1 MASRYFK
8 KKRPVGA
15 PKQKTDAPFS
25 EDIQKQLLG
34 VLGDEL
40 VVAKRN
46 TEVSTKHFDEYYNMV
61 HCLRV
66 GKENDWESDIYL
78 PEFVSRLLTDIGNFV
93 AQYFSSDD
101 YVESAKHTDDPV
113 DVAEAKASKDLLNY
127 ILNRKDSYYYHKL
140 VRLLMFVRPA
150 GCGYI
155 KGGYKQKTENR
166 YMGTK
171 IKSEYARDEMGNVLD
186 EMGGIY
192 EDSFTQRPAFAQ
204 IEEEVFEDVV
214 VEDTPTF
221 DVYPNQYVHVSPEY
235 TYSIQDKRYVI
246 FETEKTLDELKENAP
261 LCGYF
266 NLHLLEKLEGDTQS
280 HAEKTYN
287 RKQEKDLPPDP
298 VSPVLVVYERW
309 GLFPAIVEKDMRGNI
324 VSAKPGINKQGEIDD
339 KAENVECIVSY
350 VELPGQ
356 GKTEGADAKLYEM
369 IRFQASPHTKR
380 PMVRFSCYIDA
391 LKDEGF
397 GDGEVTRELQIAAN
411 DMYNLSNYRTKLATT
426 PAFKGKRFSGIP
438 SKITISPEQ
447 VIELENLED
456 LKEVDIKDDIQGSI
470 VHLQTL
476 SSRMDYVMATSPMTM
491 GMAPDNRET
500 ATVGSIMDQRAS
512 IRIGMKSMTLEKAGF
527 TEFYDMLLALCGDF
541 MLPETLKKILGD
553 SAQFFNPD
561 REDRFKPV
569 SQAIQTE
576 ESKKFKIKMWD
587 QLLGRLVSFPNPKT
601 PLVINYIMGQ
611 VLELM
616 GGDFKHFKKFMFEE
630 DIKSNF
636 LYMLATGQGRG
647 MMGGGGSTPN
657 MQGGPNPQTNQTGL
671 PMRGQEISS
680 RKLLEG
686 AI

>member
-1 MASRYFK
+1 MVSRYFK
-8 KKRPVGA
+8 KKNPRGA
-15 PKQKTDAPFS
+15 PKQKTDAPFG
-25 EDIQKQLLG
+25 EDIQQQLLK

-40 VVAKRN
+40 VIAERN

-101 YVESAKHTDDPV
+101 YVETAKHSSEPE

-127 ILNRKDSYYYHKL
+127 VLNRKDSYYYHKL
-140 VRLLMFVRPA
+140 VRLLMFVRPT
-150 GCGYI
+150 GYGYI
-155 KGGYKQKTENR
+155 KGGYAQRVENR
-166 YMGTK
+166 FVGTK
-171 IKSEYARDEMGNVLD
+171 VRSEYVMDDMGNVLD
-186 EMGGIY
+186 ENGMVY
-192 EDSFTQRPAFAQ
+192 EDSYTQKPSFVTV
-204 IEEEVFEDVV
+204 EDPVYEDVV
-214 VEDTPTF
+214 LEDRPTF

-235 TYSIQDKRYVI
+235 VYSLQDKRYVI
-246 FETEKTLDELKENAP
+246 FETEKTLDELKEDAP

-266 NLHLLEKLEGDTQS
+266 NLHLLEKIEGNTAD

-287 RKQEKDLPPDP
+287 KGGKKDIPPEP
-298 VSPVLVVYERW
+298 VSPPFVVFERW
-309 GLFPAIVEKDMRGNI
+309 GLFPANVERDMSGKI
-324 VSAKPGINKQGEIDD
+324 ISAKPGINKQGEIDD
-339 KAENVECIVSY
+339 KAENIECILSY
-350 VELPGQ
+350 VELPGM
-356 GKTEGADAKLYEM
+356 GKTDQSSAKLYEM

-380 PMVRFSCYIDA
+380 PMVRFNCYIDA
-391 LKDEGF
+391 LNDEGF
-397 GDGEVTRELQIAAN
+397 GDGEVTRELQIATN

-438 SKITISPEQ
+438 SKITISPET
-447 VIELENLED
+447 VIELEDMTD
-456 LKEVDIKDDIQGSI
+456 LQEVLIKDDIQGAMI
-470 VHLQTL
+470 HLGTL

-491 GMAPDNRET
+491 GMAPENRET

-512 IRIGMKSMTLEKAGF
+512 IRIGMKSMTLEKVGF
-527 TEFYDMLLALCGDF
+527 TEFYDMLLTLCGDF
-541 MLPETLKKILGD
+541 MLPQTLKKILGED
-553 SAQFFNPD
+553 AQFFNPE

-587 QLLGRLVSFPNPKT
+587 QLLGRLVAFPNPKT

-636 LYMLATGQGRG
+636 LYALATGQGRG
-647 MMGGGGSTPN
+647 MLQGGTPN
-657 MQGGPNPQTNQTGL
+657 MPGGPNPQSNQAGL
-671 PMRGQEISS
+671 PMMGQEMGA
-680 RKLLEG
+680 RKMLEG
-686 AI
+686 AA

>member
-1 MASRYFK
+1 MASNYFK
-8 KKRPVGA
+8 KKNPRGA
-15 PKQKTDAPFS
+15 PKKKSDAPFT
-25 EDIQKQLLG
+25 EDIQQQLLK

-40 VVAKRN
+40 AIAKRN
-46 TEVSTKHFDEYYNMV
+46 TEVSTKHFDEYYDMV

-66 GKENDWESDIYL
+66 GKNNDWESDIYL

-101 YVESAKHTDDPV
+101 YVETSKRSDDPL
-113 DVAEAKASKDLLNY
+113 DVAEARASKDLLNY
-127 ILNRKDSYYYHKL
+127 ILNRRDSYYYHKL
-140 VRLLMFVRPA
+140 VRLLMFVRPS

-155 KGGYKQKTENR
+155 KGGYRQRSE
-166 YMGTK
+166 TK
-171 IKSEYARDEMGNVLD
+171 YLGSRAKSEYIKDDAGNILD
-186 EMGGIY
+186 EAGMIY
-192 EDSFTQRPAFAQ
+192 EDSFTQKPGF
-204 IEEEVFEDVV
+204 IETAEDVYENV
-214 VEDTPTF
+214 MAEDQPTF

-235 TYSIQDKRYVI
+235 TYSLQDKRYVI
-246 FETEKTLDELKENAP
+246 FETEKTLEELKADAEI
-261 LCGYF
+261 CGYF
-266 NLHLLEKLEGDTQS
+266 NLHLLEKLDGNTDV

-287 RKQEKDLPPDP
+287 KEGKDLPPDP
-298 VSPVLVVYERW
+298 VSPAFVVYERW
-309 GLFPAIVEKDMRGNI
+309 GLFPAVVERNDRGRI
-324 VSAKPGINKQGEIDD
+324 IDARPGVNKNGVVEAT
-339 KAENVECIVSY
+339 AENIECIVSY

-356 GKTEGADAKLYEM
+356 ADGANLYEM
-369 IRFQASPHTKR
+369 IRFQHSPHSKR

-411 DMYNLSNYRTKLATT
+411 DLYNLSNYRTKLATT
-426 PAFKGKRFSGIP
+426 PAFLGKRFAGIP
-438 SKITISPEQ
+438 SKVTITPEE
-447 VIELENLED
+447 VIELEDMND
-456 LKEVDIKDDIQGSI
+456 LKELQIKDDIQGAM

-491 GMAPDNRET
+491 GVPMDNRET

-512 IRIGMKSMTLEKAGF
+512 IRIGMKSMTLEKSGF
-527 TEFYDMLLALCGDF
+527 TEFYDMLLTLCGDF
-541 MLPETLKKILGD
+541 MKGETLREILGD
-553 SAQFFNPD
+553 NARYFNPD

-569 SQAIQTE
+569 SQAIETE

-587 QLLGRLVSFPNPKT
+587 QLLGRLVAFPNPKT

-647 MMGGGGSTPN
+647 MIGSTPN
-657 MQGGPNPQTNQTGL
+657 MAGGPNPQTNQTGL
-671 PMRGQEISS
+671 PMRGQEMGA
-680 RKLLEG
+680 RKMLEG
-686 AI
+686 ATQ